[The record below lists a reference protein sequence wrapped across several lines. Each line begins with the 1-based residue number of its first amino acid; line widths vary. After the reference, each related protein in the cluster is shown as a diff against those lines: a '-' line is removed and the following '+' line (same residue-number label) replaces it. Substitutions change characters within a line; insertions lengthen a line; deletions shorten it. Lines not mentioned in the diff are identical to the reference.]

1 MSVEDSRPAPT
12 PEKTTGRVDSLT
24 GIRTL
29 AAFLVC
35 ATHAAFWTGNYTDDL
50 AGRFFARLEI
60 GVAIF
65 FVLSGYLLFKPW
77 MTALA
82 GGGRRPSVRRYA
94 EHRARRILPAYW
106 VTVLAVYAIFT
117 WWRTDTSDLGHGWS
131 GLLRNL
137 TLTQIYGYG
146 HLHSGLTQMW
156 SLAAEVGFYV
166 VLPIAGWLI
175 VSAVC
180 RGRWRLDL
188 IVISLVVLGSVSP
201 LWAIVTHTGDGLDP
215 TARLWP
221 PAFLTWFVGGM
232 LLAALAQTRLRI
244 NPLLSVLIAVLAFQ
258 VSCTSIAGE
267 PTITPL
273 SGSATVIKLLLYLVI
288 ALGLIAPLVLGP
300 AGSWWD
306 RLMGSRP
313 MVWLGEIS
321 YEFFLVHVM
330 VVELVMDLLG
340 YSIFTGSIVGVL
352 IVTSVLS
359 IPVAWLLHRLTV
371 VFWRPRATA
380 PKRQSVPSVP

>member
-1 MSVEDSRPAPT
+1 MSTGEARR
-12 PEKTTGRVDSLT
+12 GRVESLT
-24 GIRTL
+24 GIRAL
-29 AAFLVC
+29 AALLVC

-77 MTALA
+77 LSTLA
-82 GGGRRPSVRRYA
+82 TGGRRPSVARYL
-94 EHRARRILPAYW
+94 EHRARRVLPAYW
-106 VTVLAVYAIFT
+106 VTVLAVYAIFA
-117 WWRTDTSDLGHGWS
+117 WWRADTTDLGHGWS
-131 GLLRNL
+131 GLLRNM

-156 SLAAEVGFYV
+156 SLAAEVGFYLL
-166 VLPIAGWLI
+166 LPVAGWLI
-175 VSAVC
+175 VVALC
-180 RGRWRLDL
+180 RGRWRPGRVVVALL
-188 IVISLVVLGSVSP
+188 ILGSVSP
-201 LWAIVTHTGDGLDP
+201 LWAVATHTGDGLDP

-221 PAFLTWFVGGM
+221 PAFLIWFVGGM
-232 LLAALAQTRLRI
+232 LLAALAQTPVRV
-244 NPLLSVLIAVLAFQ
+244 NPLLSVLVAVLAFQ

-267 PTITPL
+267 PTITPT
-273 SGSATVIKLLLYLVI
+273 SGSATVSKLLLYLVA

-306 RLMGSRP
+306 RVLGSSP

-321 YEFFLVHVM
+321 YEFFLVHLM

-340 YSIFTGSIVGVL
+340 YSIFTGSMVGVL

-359 IPVAWLLHRLTV
+359 IPVAWLLHRLTGV
-371 VFWRPRATA
+371 LWRSRATA
-380 PKRQSVPSVP
+380 SAARSVPSVS

>member
-1 MSVEDSRPAPT
+1 M
-12 PEKTTGRVDSLT
+12 
-24 GIRTL
+24 
-29 AAFLVC
+29 C

-77 MTALA
+77 MASLA
-82 GGGRRPSVRRYA
+82 AGTRRPSVRRYA

-106 VTVLAVYAIFT
+106 VTVLAVYAIFA
-117 WWRTDTSDLGHGWS
+117 WWRTDTSDLGQGWS

-188 IVISLVVLGSVSP
+188 VVISLVVLGSVSP

-273 SGSATVIKLLLYLVI
+273 SGSATVIKLLLYLVV

-321 YEFFLVHVM
+321 YEFFLVHLM

-340 YSIFTGSIVGVL
+340 YTIFTGSMVGVL

-359 IPVAWLLHRLTV
+359 IPVAWLLHRLTA
-371 VFWRPRATA
+371 VFWRPRTTA
-380 PKRQSVPSVP
+380 PKPESVPSIP